1 MKIGLY
7 SISYLGIWYA
17 GPALSFEQFVKQA
30 KACGYAGIELDG
42 KRPHGNPMDLDQ
54 RARERMR
61 TILERE
67 GMEIPCVAAY
77 RHTRT
82 LVVSSPA
89 MMRGGWCCGISTWAS
104 RSLTMPTL
112 SP

>member
-17 GPALSFEQFVKQA
+17 GPALSFEQFVKRA

-42 KRPHGNPMDLDQ
+42 KRPHGNPMDLDR

-67 GMEIPCVAAY
+67 GMEIRAWLP
-77 RHTRT
+77 TT
-82 LVVSSPA
+82 ISPA
-89 MMRGGWCCGISTWAS
+89 LSLSTVNVS
-104 RSLTMPTL
+104 C
-112 SP
+112 